1 MYHNS
6 ASAVNDRTR
15 PATGSGGYRPAFEA
29 YPSDAKPFTF
39 GLARLVLVVTLLAAP
54 FSFGAVV
61 PWAKITL
68 GLVASLALFLWG
80 LASVQQGVIKFTW
93 SPLYL
98 PLALFFLL
106 GVLQYGAGLAL
117 DSSETR
123 QAWFCWRRV

>member
-106 GVLQYGAGLAL
+106 GAL
-117 DSSETR
+117 RDARGSPWTAR
-123 QAWFCWRRV
+123 KPAKPWFCWRRV